1 MDEAELFFEYLI
13 VKDRKEILTGIA
25 SDIKRENLQNEQKF
39 IDFMI
44 GLISEDIKIFS
55 VYDSRLLTLHADK
68 IAQLLLK

>member
-25 SDIKRENLQNEQKF
+25 NDIKRENLQNEQKF